1 MGKQA
6 QINGKKFEIQLCW
19 WLRKNGYY
27 PEYHEK
33 SASGSQNGDITA
45 IKDNI
50 AYKIECKNLENST
63 GRFPLSRIEA
73 NQTLSYE
80 AFKECS
86 NSNFILAIRWGDNVY
101 FIDFGLVQFYDKSI
115 PLKDLDPTITNW
127 NKFVEI
133 LEVK

>member
-1 MGKQA
+1 MGKTSQE
-6 QINGKKFEIQLCW
+6 NGKTFEIQLCW

-63 GRFPLSRIEA
+63 GRFPLSRIEM
-73 NQTLSYE
+73 NQTLSYK
-80 AFKECS
+80 AFKECG
-86 NSNFILAIRWGDNVY
+86 NSNYILAIRWGDNVY

-127 NKFVEI
+127 NKFVDE
-133 LEVK
+133 LNNK

>member
-6 QINGKKFEIQLCW
+6 QINGKIFEIQLCW

-63 GRFPLSRIEA
+63 GRFPLSRIEM
-73 NQTLSYE
+73 NQTLSYK
-80 AFKECS
+80 AFKECG

-101 FIDFGLVQFYDKSI
+101 FVDFGLVQFYDKSI

-127 NKFVEI
+127 NKFVDE
-133 LEVK
+133 LNNK

>member
-1 MGKQA
+1 MGKQS
-6 QINGKKFEIQLCW
+6 QINGKNFEIQLCW

-50 AYKIECKNLENST
+50 AYKIECKNLESST

-73 NQTLSYE
+73 NQTLSYK
-80 AFKECS
+80 AFKECG
-86 NSNFILAIRWGDNVY
+86 NSNYILAIRWGNNVY

-127 NKFVEI
+127 NKFVDE
-133 LEVK
+133 LNNK

>member
-1 MGKQA
+1 MGKQS
-6 QINGKKFEIQLCW
+6 QINGKNFEIQLCW

-33 SASGSQNGDITA
+33 SVTGSQNGDITA

-73 NQTLSYE
+73 NQTLSYK
-80 AFKECS
+80 AFKECG
-86 NSNFILAIRWGDNVY
+86 NNNYILAIRWGDNVY

-127 NKFVEI
+127 NKFVES

>member
-6 QINGKKFEIQLCW
+6 QINGKTFEIQLCW

-63 GRFPLSRIEA
+63 GRFPLSRIEM
-73 NQTLSYE
+73 NQTLSYK
-80 AFKECS
+80 AFKECG
-86 NSNFILAIRWGDNVY
+86 NSNFVLAIRWGDNVY
-101 FIDFGLVQFYDKSI
+101 FVDFGLVQFYDKSI

-127 NKFVEI
+127 NKFVDE
-133 LEVK
+133 LNNK

>member
-6 QINGKKFEIQLCW
+6 QINGKTFEIQLCW

-50 AYKIECKNLENST
+50 AYKIECKNLESST

-73 NQTLSYE
+73 NQTLSYK
-80 AFKECS
+80 AFKECG
-86 NSNFILAIRWGDNVY
+86 NSNYILAVRWGDNVY

-115 PLKDLDPTITNW
+115 PLKDLEPTITNW
-127 NKFVEI
+127 NKFVDK
-133 LEVK
+133 LNNK